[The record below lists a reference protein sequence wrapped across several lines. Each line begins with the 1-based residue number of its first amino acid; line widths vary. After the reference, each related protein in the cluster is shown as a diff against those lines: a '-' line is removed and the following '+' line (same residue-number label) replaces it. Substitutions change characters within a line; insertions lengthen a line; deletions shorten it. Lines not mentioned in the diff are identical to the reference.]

1 MGMPSMKF
9 GSSLKRP
16 CGSIMPGEV
25 AGDQGI
31 FMGATFGVAGPD
43 LTLAAGLE
51 RNVLLAGLVCFD
63 MIGV

>member
-1 MGMPSMKF
+1 
-9 GSSLKRP
+9 
-16 CGSIMPGEV
+16 MPGEV